1 MVTETLDDK
10 KPEEE
15 EVIDKGNEEGS
26 KEVLD
31 KQIEV
36 EEKENEE
43 KEKKKMKSGR
53 DSAEKKELV
62 MPSSDRP
69 TRERKV
75 VERYSAPSVA
85 RSSSSKNLSI
95 EKLVKEAILPRIH
108 GLALKTTVV
117 AGNWT
122 WEHAKPKARME
133 TLQRNLRHYKG
144 EDIQNLSLREL
155 QNLEHQLDPALKCI
169 RSKKNQLM
177 VESISK
183 LQKKDKALQE
193 QNNNNKKD

>member
-26 KEVLD
+26 KEV
-31 KQIEV
+31 KCSSR
-36 EEKENEE
+36 KGSSR
-43 KEKKKMKSGR
+43 KSGR

>member
-1 MVTETLDDK
+1 
-10 KPEEE
+10 
-15 EVIDKGNEEGS
+15 
-26 KEVLD
+26 
-31 KQIEV
+31 
-36 EEKENEE
+36 
-43 KEKKKMKSGR
+43 
-53 DSAEKKELV
+53 

-133 TLQRNLRHYKG
+133 TLQRNLRINLWLNQFLSFRKRTKHCKNRITITRKI
-144 EDIQNLSLREL
+144 DIKLYHSYQSLT
-155 QNLEHQLDPALKCI
+155 
-169 RSKKNQLM
+169 
-177 VESISK
+177 IS
-183 LQKKDKALQE
+183 LITMFSKDKKCDEDDYILTYQDKEGEWLIAGDIPWQLRSE
-193 QNNNNKKD
+193 

>member
-1 MVTETLDDK
+1 
-10 KPEEE
+10 
-15 EVIDKGNEEGS
+15 
-26 KEVLD
+26 
-31 KQIEV
+31 
-36 EEKENEE
+36 
-43 KEKKKMKSGR
+43 
-53 DSAEKKELV
+53 

-117 AGNWT
+117 ASFLVGLEICLERILERYERYLYTEIQCATDEIQHNGNWT

-183 LQKKDKALQE
+183 LQKKVCHGQSIARTE
-193 QNNNNKKD
+193 